1 MSHYSGMFIEGPSAG
16 KYESSGLDRL
26 IVDGFAYQ
34 HRMLV
39 RFPRDGQ
46 TFGAWVPVGMS
57 NATALQRIFDG
68 YATAV
73 LKPILEKTK

>member
-1 MSHYSGMFIEGPSAG
+1 
-16 KYESSGLDRL
+16 
-26 IVDGFAYQ
+26 
-34 HRMLV
+34 
-39 RFPRDGQ
+39 
-46 TFGAWVPVGMS
+46 VPVGMS